1 MHDKVTRLR
10 QLLSEAVPRT
20 PEPSPQEAAALKA
33 FAIYEVNAPTPFVLE
48 QTPKARAMR
57 EIMRIASWYQW
68 HGEIERA
75 LDRVGVSALTDL
87 EDYELEELLS
97 RMRQLEDCV
106 QNGTDAPDAPPAR

>member
-57 EIMRIASWYQW
+57 EIMRIAGWYQW
-68 HGEIERA
+68 QGEIERA
-75 LDRVGVSALTDL
+75 LDTVGATTLGDLQEHEL
-87 EDYELEELLS
+87 EDLLT
-97 RMRQLEDCV
+97 RMRLLEDCV